1 MADSNKK
8 NLAPRL
14 RPRAERLRSQSCIP
28 FSPAGAARAAAT
40 IRRVNRCIARI
51 RKYEKKLSEFLF
63 AFRFPMIRSQAAS
76 TRFTGQ
82 HWLPWIACPGL
93 DPRAAIT
100 SCLLPCAARRV
111 SSKRAVM
118 VTVSLSSPAS
128 IGVGAAAPAVYAR
141 EKATGGWRPAS
152 SVSTMSRPILAPPAT
167 LQGALRWRLQLGA
180 SGVTRAIRSS
190 DPSASPQSADRPQNS
205 SGRIRSDRAEIL
217 GLRRRRCRSPNSPR
231 LKAALR
237 LSFGEGRA
245 SQNGDAGAAWRAR
258 RPIAQEFRAVHARP
272 VGELLAGRVFD
283 RMSPDGRVG
292 IERGFGK
299 VERTVRLNFHPKS
312 RAFERLTGQG
322 VSGASA

>member
-231 LKAALR
+231 QSRVAAEFRRRPRKSERRCRRR
-237 LSFGEGRA
+237 LASAPTNSAGVPRRPRAPSRRTSGRA
-245 SQNGDAGAAWRAR
+245 RIRPDVAR
-258 RPIAQEFRAVHARP
+258 RPRRH
-272 VGELLAGRVFD
+272 
-283 RMSPDGRVG
+283 
-292 IERGFGK
+292 
-299 VERTVRLNFHPKS
+299 
-312 RAFERLTGQG
+312 
-322 VSGASA
+322 